1 MFGEFKEQLRDAIA
15 ESVKGFFAEPAAV
28 PVVEVEVPAD
38 KSHGEFST
46 NIALKSTKALKRPP
60 LDLAAQFLE
69 AIQKN
74 LMQSSLDTRVERIDI
89 QKPGFINFY
98 LTRNAVYDVL
108 YQVHREQDN
117 YGRSDFG
124 QGKKIQ
130 IEFVS
135 ANPTGPLSV
144 AHARQAAVGDAL
156 GNIFNFIGFQT
167 TKEYYVND
175 EGNQINILGRS
186 IHDRAVERLGGS
198 VQFAEDGYQGE
209 YIYGIA
215 DSFIE
220 KHNVKSLEDMERH
233 GPAEFS
239 RFGVDSLMAV
249 IRKELEDFGVR
260 FDVWSYQS
268 EVASDE
274 KVHQGLKE
282 LQAQGHIYE
291 QDGAMWFKTT
301 VYGDDKDRVVRKSDG
316 SYTYFMPDI
325 VYHKNK
331 FSRGY
336 EKVFNIWGPDHH
348 GYIPRLRAAVQA
360 LGQKPDA
367 LQVLIVQL
375 ATLFREGKP
384 VQMSTRRG
392 QYITL
397 REVIE
402 EVGVDAARFFFLMRL
417 IDAHLEFDLE
427 LAKKETPENPVYY
440 IQYAHA
446 RICSMLEK
454 ACESGIDVDS
464 DPMPTFKHLKE
475 DEELDLIKKIGHF
488 PGILLTCWNQADA
501 FALVNYLQE
510 LAAMFHRFYDRHRV
524 VDLQNKELSTER
536 SFLSNA
542 VRIVLANGLRLLG
555 VTAPQEMENTI
566 RI

>member
-60 LDLAAQFLE
+60 LDLAAQFRE

-74 LMQSSLDTRVERIDI
+74 LMRSSLDTRVERIDI

-156 GNIFNFIGFQT
+156 GNIFKFIGFQT

-209 YIYGIA
+209 YIYDIA
-215 DSFIE
+215 DSFIR
-220 KHNVKSLEDMERH
+220 KHSVKSLADLERH
-233 GPAEFS
+233 GPQEFS
-239 RFGVDSLMAV
+239 QFGVDDLMDV
-249 IRKELEDFGVR
+249 IRKELEVFGVR

-274 KVHQGLKE
+274 KVALGLKE

-446 RICSMLEK
+446 RIYSIVEK
-454 ACESGIDVDS
+454 AGESSLHMKTTGLS
-464 DPMPTFKHLKE
+464 CLKE
-475 DEELDLIKKIGHF
+475 TEELDLIKKIGHF
-488 PGILLTCWNQADA
+488 PEILLTCWRQTDA

-510 LAAMFHRFYDRHRV
+510 LAATFHKFYDQHRV
-524 VDLQNKELSTER
+524 VDPENRDLSSER
-536 SFLSNA
+536 LFLIDA
-542 VRIVLANGLRLLG
+542 ARIVIANGLRLLG
-555 VTAPQEMENTI
+555 VSTPKKM
-566 RI
+566 